1 LVRRF
6 SKDLQRMLRLGFLA
20 SGSGT
25 NMQAILDASRSGRLS
40 QVEPVVV
47 ISNNSSSGALQRS
60 SAAGLPTYHLSS
72 ATHPEPR
79 ALDEAIATALTDHDV
94 SVVALAGYMKM
105 IGPVTL
111 ARFRGRILNIHPA
124 LLPKYGGRGF
134 YGRAVHEAVLAAGET
149 ESGVTVH
156 VVDEVYDHGPILAQA
171 RVPVL
176 TGDTPNSLAARV
188 LEQEHTL
195 YTETLQRI
203 AMGEIFLGS

>member
-1 LVRRF
+1 
-6 SKDLQRMLRLGFLA
+6 MLRLGFLA

-60 SAAGLPTYHLSS
+60 AAAGLPTYHLSS

-79 ALDEAIATALTDHDV
+79 ALDEAIATALTGHDV
-94 SVVALAGYMKM
+94 SVVVLAGYMKM
-105 IGPVTL
+105 VGPVTL
-111 ARFRGRILNIHPA
+111 DRFRGRILNIHPA

-176 TGDTPNSLAARV
+176 PGDTPGSLANRV

-195 YTETLQRI
+195 YAETLQRI
-203 AMGEIFLGS
+203 AMGEISLGT

>member
-1 LVRRF
+1 LVRRL

-60 SAAGLPTYHLSS
+60 AAAGLPTYHLSS

-79 ALDEAIATALTDHDV
+79 ALDEAIATALTGHDV
-94 SVVALAGYMKM
+94 SVVVLAGYMKM
-105 IGPVTL
+105 VGPVTL
-111 ARFRGRILNIHPA
+111 DRFRGRILNIHPA

-176 TGDTPNSLAARV
+176 PGDTLGSLANRV

-195 YTETLQRI
+195 YAETLQRI
-203 AMGEIFLGS
+203 AMGEISLGT

>member
-1 LVRRF
+1 
-6 SKDLQRMLRLGFLA
+6 MLRLGFLA

-40 QVEPVVV
+40 QIEPVVV
-47 ISNNSSSGALQRS
+47 ISNNSNSGALQRS
-60 SAAGLPTYHLSS
+60 AAAGLPTYHLSG

-79 ALDEAIATALTDHDV
+79 TLDEAIATTLADHDV
-94 SVVALAGYMKM
+94 SVVVLAGYLKM

-156 VVDEVYDHGPILAQA
+156 VVDAVYDHGPILAQA

-176 TGDTPNSLAARV
+176 PGDTPDSLAARV

-195 YTETLQRI
+195 YAETLQRI
-203 AMGEIFLGS
+203 AAGEISLDT

>member
-1 LVRRF
+1 
-6 SKDLQRMLRLGFLA
+6 MLRLGFLA

-60 SAAGLPTYHLSS
+60 AAAGLPTYHLSS

-79 ALDEAIATALTDHDV
+79 ALDEAIATALTGHDV
-94 SVVALAGYMKM
+94 SGVVLAGYMKM
-105 IGPVTL
+105 VGPVTL
-111 ARFRGRILNIHPA
+111 DRFRGRILNIHPA

-176 TGDTPNSLAARV
+176 PGDTPGSLANRV

-195 YTETLQRI
+195 YAETLQRI
-203 AMGEIFLGS
+203 AMGEISLGT

>member
-1 LVRRF
+1 
-6 SKDLQRMLRLGFLA
+6 MLRLGFLA

>member
-1 LVRRF
+1 
-6 SKDLQRMLRLGFLA
+6 MLRLGFLA

-156 VVDEVYDHGPILAQA
+156 VVDEVYDHGPILAQT
-171 RVPVL
+171 RVPVF

>member
-79 ALDEAIATALTDHDV
+79 ALDEAIATALTGHDV
-94 SVVALAGYMKM
+94 SVVVLAGYMKM
-105 IGPVTL
+105 VGPVTL
-111 ARFRGRILNIHPA
+111 DRFRGRILNIHPA

-176 TGDTPNSLAARV
+176 PGDTLGSLANRV

-195 YTETLQRI
+195 YAETLQRI
-203 AMGEIFLGS
+203 AMGEISLGT

>member
-1 LVRRF
+1 LVRRL

-60 SAAGLPTYHLSS
+60 AAAGLPTYHLSS

-79 ALDEAIATALTDHDV
+79 ALDEAIATALTGHDV
-94 SVVALAGYMKM
+94 SVVVLAGYMKM
-105 IGPVTL
+105 VGPVTL
-111 ARFRGRILNIHPA
+111 DRFRGRILNIHPA

-176 TGDTPNSLAARV
+176 PGDTPGSLANRV

-195 YTETLQRI
+195 YAETLQRI
-203 AMGEIFLGS
+203 AMGEISLGT